1 MLPFYMCACALKHFI
16 SDCNLCAC
24 VQYDVDLVQ
33 HIESLVG
40 HQLAEFTLD
49 EAEVLKGISRV
60 YAAKRVVA
68 VKALED
74 DSRDDKHRQLIS
86 RRAKNSKQQKRAPEV
101 EP

>member
-1 MLPFYMCACALKHFI
+1 M
-16 SDCNLCAC
+16 
-24 VQYDVDLVQ
+24 QYDVELVQ

-49 EAEVLKGISRV
+49 EAAVLKGISRV

-74 DSRDDKHRQLIS
+74 ESRDDKHRQLIS
-86 RRAKNSKQQKRAPEV
+86 RRNKKPKHIKHA
-101 EP
+101 EPQPTVHV